1 MWSYVLR
8 RLLAMIPTLFGVTIV
23 SFVIMQIAPGD
34 PMDNLGAGGL
44 SAGAGQSREAYLI
57 RKRDLKL
64 DKPLLLNFNYFA
76 DYSSEVRQA
85 ARLLGRDTSGVERL
99 LGELAEDPDAPEH
112 QDLMAFLQALE
123 IDDFRERL
131 ADTKQHARLAAAIRG
146 AEQQGLMGG
155 GLVRVWCEDA
165 GVHGVPP
172 AIELL
177 QLEPRAANN
186 DAPTPAD
193 EPTDEPGDEPG
204 DEPAAAPV
212 DEPVDET
219 PPTEEPSEKE
229 DASEEKSTPGPP
241 ESDELSEQQRLQL
254 GAIHALN
261 FMVVEPF
268 RYTYP
273 SEPSDNDT
281 PEVQAVWRTWWDRA
295 RDEFPKLEPQRRE
308 MVEARFDDIVA
319 AESRR
324 EQFARL
330 DYVDPEGLESFQR
343 ADLRV
348 FIERLLADDSSL
360 REKEIASLGAR
371 LYLGRV
377 LWTDVPTN
385 FRELPEAEQAKLLRE
400 VSENWQLYY
409 RLNWDR
415 FHPGVATKVG
425 AIFTDT
431 QYANMAWRLVTFNF
445 GRSTLKTREPVSQKI
460 LDAVLVSA
468 PLMILAQLMI
478 YMVAVPLGVV
488 CAVNRGNAVDRSISF
503 GLFLLYSI
511 PPFVAA
517 MLFLLV
523 FAYGDWLRIFPME
536 GLHGDGADELS
547 PLLYAIDYLWHII
560 LPVTC
565 LSLFSLA
572 GMAMYSRTSML
583 DVIGQDYIR
592 TARAKGLPE
601 DTVIYKHGLRNSL
614 IPILTL
620 FSNLLPAML
629 GGSVLIEV
637 IFGIPGMGTLSWA
650 SIEQKDFPT
659 LMALIYI
666 DAIVVMVS
674 ILLTDMLYVMVDPR
688 ISFGGQGGAA

>member
-1 MWSYVLR
+1 MWTYILR
-8 RLLAMIPTLFGVTIV
+8 RLLAMIPTLFGVTVV

-34 PMDNLGAGGL
+34 PMDNLGSSGL
-44 SAGAGQSREAYLI
+44 STASGQSRDAYLI

-76 DYSSEVRQA
+76 DYADPVRTA
-85 ARLLGRDTSGVERL
+85 AELLGRDTAGVTEL
-99 LGELAEDPDAPEH
+99 LAQLANHPEKAENARR
-112 QDLMAFLQALE
+112 MEFLESLD

-131 ADTKQHARLAAAIRG
+131 NDPEQRPRMAAAIRG
-146 AEQQGLMGG
+146 GEAQGLMGG

-165 GVHGVPP
+165 GIHGVPP
-172 AIELL
+172 AIHLL
-177 QLEPRAANN
+177 S
-186 DAPTPAD
+186 T
-193 EPTDEPGDEPG
+193 G
-204 DEPAAAPV
+204 AAAGAPA
-212 DEPVDET
+212 PDET
-219 PPTEEPSEKE
+219 QNAGQARPLN
-229 DASEEKSTPGPP
+229 G
-241 ESDELSEQQRLQL
+241 LIRI
-254 GAIHALN
+254 GAIRALG

-268 RYTYP
+268 RYTYTRDP
-273 SEPSDNDT
+273 DPEQT
-281 PEVQAVWRTWWDRA
+281 PEIQAVWRHWWERAKGDFPELDADR
-295 RDEFPKLEPQRRE
+295 RRR
-308 MVEARFDDIVA
+308 VEQRFDQIA
-319 AESRR
+319 AAKDRR
-324 EQFARL
+324 ALFTGL
-330 DYVDPEGLESFQR
+330 DYLDPDELDPFER
-343 ADLRV
+343 RDMRV
-348 FIERLLADDSSL
+348 FIERLLDDDSSL
-360 REKEIASLGAR
+360 RERVVASMGLR

-377 LWTDVPTN
+377 LQT
-385 FRELPEAEQAKLLRE
+385 ELPADVGDMPVDERRTLLSR
-400 VSENWQLYY
+400 VADNWLLYY
-409 RLNWDR
+409 RLNDAR
-415 FHPGVATKVG
+415 YHPGTATKLG

-468 PLMILAQLMI
+468 PLMVLAQVVI
-478 YMVAVPLGVV
+478 YLVAVPLGIV
-488 CAVNRGNAVDRSISF
+488 CAVNRGNSVDRSISL

-517 MLFLLV
+517 MLFLLL
-523 FAYGDWLRIFPME
+523 FAYGDWLRLFPME
-536 GLHGDGADELS
+536 GLHSTGAEELG
-547 PLLYAIDYLWHII
+547 PVLYAIDYLWHII
-560 LPVTC
+560 LPVVC

-592 TARAKGLPE
+592 TARAKGLSE
-601 DTVIYKHGLRNSL
+601 DAVVYKHGLRNSL

-666 DAIVVMVS
+666 NAIVVMLS
-674 ILLTDMLYVMVDPR
+674 ILLTDILYVLVDPR
-688 ISFGGQGGAA
+688 IGFGGRGGAE